1 MRTHRMRLAAVA
13 GLAALSMVV
22 AACGSS
28 GTSGSSGSGSS
39 QSSPSSSSSAP
50 NSSAPSS
57 AAGGG
62 SSSSSSGAPT
72 SADAATATSAADFGG
87 MDGLVAA
94 AKKEGELNVIA
105 LPPDWAN
112 YGAIIKAFSDKYGI
126 KVNSQNPNG
135 SSAEE
140 IQAAKTNAGT
150 NTAPDVFD
158 LGPAVALAS
167 TDMFAPYK
175 VAAWDQIPDAN
186 KESTGLWFND
196 YTGVMSIG
204 YNKTKFGE
212 ITSINDLLNS
222 KFKGTFALNGNPT
235 QAGAA
240 FSGFVMVALANGGS
254 ADNLQ
259 PGIDFF
265 QKAKQAGTFIPID
278 PTPATIA
285 SGQTG
290 VVIDWS
296 YNQLAAAQELKKQG
310 VDWATYVPDNAAV
323 GSYYVQ
329 AINKGAPHPA
339 AARLWEEFLYT
350 AEAQNL
356 YMAGGAQPVLFDA
369 MKQAGTLDSSAEQNL
384 PKTSSPIIQL
394 TDAQQQAATTFLNSN
409 WSKIAS

>member
-1 MRTHRMRLAAVA
+1 MRVHRMRTAALA
-13 GLAALSMVV
+13 GIAALSMVV

-28 GTSGSSGSGSS
+28 GGTGTPSQSSSESSSS
-39 QSSPSSSSSAP
+39 QSSQSSSSQQ
-50 NSSAPSS
+50 
-57 AAGGG
+57 
-62 SSSSSSGAPT
+62 SSSSSGSGGSGS
-72 SADAATATSAADFGG
+72 SADAKTATSASDFGG

-94 AKKEGELNVIA
+94 AKKEGQLNVIA

-112 YGAIIKAFSDKYGI
+112 YGAIIKAFSAKYGI
-126 KVNSQNPNG
+126 TVNSQNPNG
-135 SSAEE
+135 SSAQE
-140 IQAAKTNAGT
+140 IEAAKTNAGT

-175 VAAWDQIPDAN
+175 VQAWADIPDAN
-186 KESTGLWFND
+186 KEASGLWFNE
-196 YTGVMSIG
+196 
-204 YNKTKFGE
+204 TKVGE
-212 ITSINDLLNS
+212 ITSLNDLLGA

-254 ADNLQ
+254 PDNLQ

-265 QKAKQAGTFIPID
+265 KKAKDAGTFIPID

-296 YNQLAAAQELKKQG
+296 YNQLSAAQQLKKQG
-310 VDWATYVPDNAAV
+310 VDWAMYVPDNAAV

-350 AEAQNL
+350 PEAQNL
-356 YMAGGAQPVLFDA
+356 YMAGGAQPVEFEA
-369 MKQAGTLDSSAEQNL
+369 MKKAGTLDATAEASL

-394 TDAQQQAATTFLNSN
+394 TDAQQKAASTFLNSN
-409 WSKIAS
+409 WSKIAG

>member
-1 MRTHRMRLAAVA
+1 MRVHRMRTAALA
-13 GLAALSMVV
+13 GIAALSMVV

-28 GTSGSSGSGSS
+28 GGTGTPSQSSSESSSS
-39 QSSPSSSSSAP
+39 QSSQSSSSQQ
-50 NSSAPSS
+50 
-57 AAGGG
+57 
-62 SSSSSSGAPT
+62 SSSSSGSGGSGS
-72 SADAATATSAADFGG
+72 SADAKTATSASDFGG

-94 AKKEGELNVIA
+94 AKKEGQLNVIA

-112 YGAIIKAFSDKYGI
+112 YGAIIKAFSAKYGI
-126 KVNSQNPNG
+126 TVNSQNPNG
-135 SSAEE
+135 SSAQE
-140 IQAAKTNAGT
+140 IEAAKTNAGT

-175 VAAWDQIPDAN
+175 VQAWADIPDAN
-186 KESTGLWFND
+186 KEASGLWFND
-196 YTGVMSIG
+196 YTGVMSVG

-212 ITSINDLLNS
+212 ITSLNDLLGA

-254 ADNLQ
+254 PDNLQ

-265 QKAKQAGTFIPID
+265 KKAKDAGTFIPID

-296 YNQLAAAQELKKQG
+296 YNQLSAAQQLKKQG
-310 VDWATYVPDNAAV
+310 VDWAMYVPDNAAV

-350 AEAQNL
+350 PEAQNL
-356 YMAGGAQPVLFDA
+356 YMAGGAQPVEFEA
-369 MKQAGTLDSSAEQNL
+369 MKKAGTLDATAEASL

-394 TDAQQQAATTFLNSN
+394 TDAQQKAASTFLNSN
-409 WSKIAS
+409 WSKIAG

>member
-1 MRTHRMRLAAVA
+1 MRAHRMRVAGVA
-13 GLAALSMVV
+13 GLAALAMVV

-28 GTSGSSGSGSS
+28 GNSPANSSQSSSESSGSSGP
-39 QSSPSSSSSAP
+39 SSPSS
-50 NSSAPSS
+50 
-57 AAGGG
+57 GG
-62 SSSSSSGAPT
+62 SSTESSGAG
-72 SADAATATSAADFGG
+72 AAVDAATATSAADFGG

-94 AKKEGELNVIA
+94 AKKEGTLNVIA

-112 YGAIIKAFSDKYGI
+112 YGAIIKAFSAKYGI
-126 KVNSQNPNG
+126 TVNSQNPNG

-175 VAAWDQIPDAN
+175 VAAWGQIPDGN
-186 KESTGLWFND
+186 KEATGLWFND
-196 YTGVMSIG
+196 YTGVMSVG
-204 YNKTKFGE
+204 YNKTRFGE
-212 ITSINDLLNS
+212 ITSLNDLLGA

-254 ADNLQ
+254 PENLQ

-278 PTPATIA
+278 PTPSTIA

-310 VDWATYVPDNAAV
+310 VDWAMYVPDNAAV

-350 AEAQNL
+350 AEAQNM
-356 YMAGGAQPVLFDA
+356 YMAGGAQPVLYQA
-369 MKQAGTLDSSAEQNL
+369 MKQAGTLDAAAEASL
-384 PKTSSPIIQL
+384 PKTSTPVQQL
-394 TDAQQQAATTFLNSN
+394 TTDQQKAVTAFLNAN